1 MALPVR
7 RTSGVTPETQ
17 PRWEPFRD
25 LEQLHAD
32 MDRLMQTVWS
42 PAQGGGT
49 DGIWVPVADI
59 EETDDAW
66 IVEAEVPGV
75 DRKDINVELR
85 DAELVISGDIKKRE
99 RKGIVRRAARRTGRF
114 EYRIALPGHAAED
127 QIEANLHD
135 GVLAVRVPKSDQAR
149 VRRIEVKSS

>member
-59 EETDDAW
+59 VLAQ
-66 IVEAEVPGV
+66 VPAPAS
-75 DRKDINVELR
+75 DRVPVPAANAAR
-85 DAELVISGDIKKRE
+85 DADSDADSGDC
-99 RKGIVRRAARRTGRF
+99 GDPARA
-114 EYRIALPGHAAED
+114 
-127 QIEANLHD
+127 
-135 GVLAVRVPKSDQAR
+135 
-149 VRRIEVKSS
+149 